1 MNRLLLL
8 FSFLSMLSFSAISQ
22 KTITGNVSDEQ
33 GESLIGAN
41 ILVQG
46 TSIGTVTDFDGNYEV
61 EVPEGAQTLIFSY
74 TGFESREVAID
85 NRTTIDVV
93 LVAGQL
99 LDEVVVTALGIQR
112 EKKAIG
118 YAAQAITDE
127 EIVLT
132 GNSDLLG
139 SLQGK
144 LAGVD
149 IKPSSGMPGASSQLV
164 IRGARSFTG
173 NNTPLYVVDGMP
185 IASSAPYSTGNSVTG
200 SDVANRALDINPADI
215 ESIDVLKGQAASA
228 LYGIRGSNGVVI
240 ITTKSGKGLPM
251 GKPVVTI
258 NHNSGFDQVSRNP
271 DFQTTYAQG
280 TYGEYSPTASFSW
293 GPRITDLPNDPQ
305 RGGNTDN
312 AFTQRDGMQQ
322 GKYYVPQLD
331 QAGQNPWVTPE
342 VFNNWTDYF

>member
-1 MNRLLLL
+1 
-8 FSFLSMLSFSAISQ
+8 I
-22 KTITGNVSDEQ
+22 
-33 GESLIGAN
+33 
-41 ILVQG
+41 
-46 TSIGTVTDFDGNYEV
+46 TDFDGHYEV
-61 EVPEGAQTLIFSY
+61 EVPEGGEILVFSY
-74 TGFESREVAID
+74 TGFETVQIAID
-85 NRTTIDVV
+85 GRTTIDVV
-93 LVAGQL
+93 LAAGQL
-99 LDEVVVTALGIQR
+99 LEEVVVTALGIQR

-228 LYGIRGSNGVVI
+228 L
-240 ITTKSGKGLPM
+240 
-251 GKPVVTI
+251 
-258 NHNSGFDQVSRNP
+258 
-271 DFQTTYAQG
+271 
-280 TYGEYSPTASFSW
+280 
-293 GPRITDLPNDPQ
+293 
-305 RGGNTDN
+305 
-312 AFTQRDGMQQ
+312 
-322 GKYYVPQLD
+322 
-331 QAGQNPWVTPE
+331 
-342 VFNNWTDYF
+342 

>member
-1 MNRLLLL
+1 
-8 FSFLSMLSFSAISQ
+8 
-22 KTITGNVSDEQ
+22 
-33 GESLIGAN
+33 
-41 ILVQG
+41 
-46 TSIGTVTDFDGNYEV
+46 
-61 EVPEGAQTLIFSY
+61 
-74 TGFESREVAID
+74 
-85 NRTTIDVV
+85 
-93 LVAGQL
+93 
-99 LDEVVVTALGIQR
+99 
-112 EKKAIG
+112 AIG

-185 IASSAPYSTGNSVTG
+185 IASTSPYSTGNSVTG

-215 ESIDVLKGQAASA
+215 ASIDVLKGQAASA

-240 ITTKSGKGLPM
+240 ITTKSGKGLPV

-271 DFQTTYAQG
+271 DFQRSEERRVG
-280 TYGEYSPTASFSW
+280 KEGGSGWKPGEWTRS
-293 GPRITDLPNDPQ
+293 
-305 RGGNTDN
+305 
-312 AFTQRDGMQQ
+312 
-322 GKYYVPQLD
+322 
-331 QAGQNPWVTPE
+331 QA
-342 VFNNWTDYF
+342 DAA

>member
-1 MNRLLLL
+1 MKRLLLL

-99 LDEVVVTALGIQR
+99 LDEIVVTALGIQR

-149 IKPSSGMPGASSQLV
+149 IKPSSGMPGASSQ
-164 IRGARSFTG
+164 RSR
-173 NNTPLYVVDGMP
+173 
-185 IASSAPYSTGNSVTG
+185 ASSSRKPETA
-200 SDVANRALDINPADI
+200 ALG
-215 ESIDVLKGQAASA
+215 EGR
-228 LYGIRGSNGVVI
+228 RG
-240 ITTKSGKGLPM
+240 
-251 GKPVVTI
+251 
-258 NHNSGFDQVSRNP
+258 
-271 DFQTTYAQG
+271 
-280 TYGEYSPTASFSW
+280 
-293 GPRITDLPNDPQ
+293 
-305 RGGNTDN
+305 
-312 AFTQRDGMQQ
+312 
-322 GKYYVPQLD
+322 LD
-331 QAGQNPWVTPE
+331 TE
-342 VFNNWTDYF
+342 